1 MISKAKQI
9 VFLAAI
15 LLFSGA
21 YLTAHGNATSTA
33 AAKDD
38 LQSKIQEKT
47 QQLQDISGKLEEARK
62 NLTQT
67 QSERI
72 TLQKQMAI
80 YQSTITQLT
89 LSIQHDSVTLQ
100 KLNLE
105 VDSLNYDLKD
115 IQSTMAD
122 KKGAV
127 NQLLLEMQK
136 SDSENTNILAL
147 FLKNKTLA
155 DGVLET
161 QSLSNMRSQL
171 KADIQNLASLSEEY
185 NSKIKEKSTKAS
197 EMEIRKNSMA
207 ARKTILT
214 SQKEEQQTILAQTKN
229 QEAIYQKQYSK
240 LKKLQDQID
249 AEIEM
254 MSSILRKNIDPSL
267 LPAANTSVLLD
278 PVPKGNLSQ
287 GYGRTSFAIRTYK
300 SQWHNGIDISAPVG
314 TEMYAPADGTVINV
328 GNQDRLCPRAAYG
341 KFVEIKHDSGLT
353 TLYGH
358 MSLQVVSIGQR
369 VTRGQLIGYVGKT
382 GWATGPHVH
391 FSVFATQTLAP
402 ARSGYP
408 EGTQKSSCGP
418 MPVGGDLNPL
428 LYTDI
433 K

>member
-1 MISKAKQI
+1 MSSKKIQI
-9 VFLAAI
+9 AFLAA
-15 LLFSGA
+15 LLFSSNS
-21 YLTAHGNATSTA
+21 YLTAYGDATSTA
-33 AAKDD
+33 AAKDN
-38 LQSKIQEKT
+38 LQSQIQEKT
-47 QQLQDISGKLEEARK
+47 QQLQDISSKLEEAKK

-80 YQSTITQLT
+80 YQNTINQLN
-89 LSIQHDSVTLQ
+89 LSIQEDSVSLQ

-115 IQSTMAD
+115 IQTSMVD
-122 KKGAV
+122 KKSAV

-136 SDSENTNILAL
+136 SDTENSNILAL

-161 QSLSNMRSQL
+161 QSLSNMRNQL
-171 KADIQNLASLSEEY
+171 KLDIQNLASLSQEY
-185 NSKIKEKSTKAS
+185 NDKIKEKSDKAS
-197 EMEIRKNSMA
+197 EMQQRQNSMA
-207 ARKTILT
+207 ARKIILT
-214 SQKEEQQTILAQTKN
+214 GQKEEQQTILAQTKN
-229 QEAIYQKQYSK
+229 QEAIYQKQYSE

-267 LPAANTSVLLD
+267 LPPANTSVLLD
-278 PVPKGNLSQ
+278 PVPGGNLSQ
-287 GYGRTSFAIRTYK
+287 GYGRTSFAIKTYK
-300 SQWHNGIDISAPVG
+300 SQWHNGVDISAPVG
-314 TEMYAPADGTVINV
+314 TEIYAPADGVVINV
-328 GNQDRLCPRAAYG
+328 GNQDKYCPRAAYG
-341 KFVEIKHDSGLT
+341 KFVEIKHDNGLA

-382 GWATGPHVH
+382 GWATGPHTH
-391 FSVFATQTLAP
+391 FTVFAAQTLAP
-402 ARSGYP
+402 ARPGYP
-408 EGTQKSSCGP
+408 EGTQKSTCGP

-428 LYTDI
+428 LYASI